1 MALSD
6 VLMICFASCIA
17 QTIVQ
22 CISWFS
28 TSMVCLN
35 KKDEKCPMIF
45 QGVFGCINCIICLY
59 AVYRIVQAMK

>member
-1 MALSD
+1 MALAD
-6 VLMICFASCIA
+6 VIMICIASCVA
-17 QTIVQ
+17 QMFVQ

-28 TSMVCLN
+28 SSMVCLN

-59 AVYRIVQAMK
+59 AVYRMIQAMK